1 MNLTHEKD
9 PDIYESNKEIS
20 QGLFVG
26 EEELDK
32 KVQLG
37 LGEDHSS

>member
-1 MNLTHEKD
+1 MNLTQEKD
-9 PDIYESNKEIS
+9 SDIYESNKEIS
-20 QGLFVG
+20 QGLFID

-37 LGEDHSS
+37 LGEDLSS